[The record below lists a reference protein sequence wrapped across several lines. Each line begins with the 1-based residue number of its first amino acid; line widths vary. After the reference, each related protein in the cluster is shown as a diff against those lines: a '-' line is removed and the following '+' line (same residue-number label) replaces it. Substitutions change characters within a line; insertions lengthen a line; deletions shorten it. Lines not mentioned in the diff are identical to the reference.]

1 MATEKQ
7 IAWQRRA
14 WSKLLLT
21 NMVSSICW
29 ILQKQRGSGITN
41 LERTNLISIKAMLT
55 ILLNDFQE
63 NSKKLGFNVKTKNQ
77 DGEKE

>member
-7 IAWQRRA
+7 KAWQHRA
-14 WSKLLLT
+14 WSKLLLQNTVT
-21 NMVSSICW
+21 NIYW
-29 ILQKQRGSGITN
+29 ILQQRESGITN
-41 LERTNLISIKAMLT
+41 LERTNLISVNAMLT

-77 DGEKE
+77 DGKKE